1 MQTPDED
8 GEEESLEHQAGDD
21 LREVTATSAPPIAE
35 ETAMTEVKDSLCFP
49 EEESSLADIFVWE
62 HKGRLV
68 VTDCKAGE
76 AYEWNQN
83 SLLWRALSLAQLADR
98 ITRTLEACLLQHAR
112 KIGLPL
118 LADRMNT
125 SIAPESGR
133 AERRRCEEQRDNAK
147 KTDALESALCRVRY

>member
-98 ITRTLEACLLQHAR
+98 ITRTLEPAFCSTPERSACRSLRTA
-112 KIGLPL
+112 
-118 LADRMNT
+118 
-125 SIAPESGR
+125 
-133 AERRRCEEQRDNAK
+133 
-147 KTDALESALCRVRY
+147 